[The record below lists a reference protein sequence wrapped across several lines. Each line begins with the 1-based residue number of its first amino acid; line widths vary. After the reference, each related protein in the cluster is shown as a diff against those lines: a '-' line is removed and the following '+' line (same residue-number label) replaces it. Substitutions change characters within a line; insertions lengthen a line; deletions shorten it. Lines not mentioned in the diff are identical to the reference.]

1 MGFLLPL
8 TSLTAL
14 TELKVGWIR
23 VPDSGS
29 EDDEVDDDYKEGLE
43 LAFTTTEVSHAS
55 MDTLASDQPH
65 IQYLMM
71 PKNALHLLTGLR
83 QINQQRAVLQVAIRW
98 TDQRKWPNKPDPTS
112 AVVDR
117 LQSAGTTWCTAPAM

>member
-1 MGFLLPL
+1 MQPPATSLLPL

-29 EDDEVDDDYKEGLE
+29 EDDGVDDDYEDGLE

-55 MDTLASDQPH
+55 MQAWIPLHLINAHSVPHDAKEFASLTSRLADRAQADQP
-65 IQYLMM
+65 
-71 PKNALHLLTGLR
+71 TTS
-83 QINQQRAVLQVAIRW
+83 RAAGCNSILDGPTQVAGQARPHKCS
-98 TDQRKWPNKPDPTS
+98 R
-112 AVVDR
+112 
-117 LQSAGTTWCTAPAM
+117 